1 MPRGSPPATKSLRLL
16 AAAGSLQQSRMAARK
31 AAVDSPPPP
40 VGPGAASG
48 WRERTKGR
56 EKDGRRDRLLDGG
69 MKEVREEVGRGGT
82 PTLPVKLGMRVWR
95 GEAEEQREAA
105 ASCIG
110 RASRCFCARCPCTNT
125 DANNNY

>member
-1 MPRGSPPATKSLRLL
+1 MPRGSPPAAKSLRLL
-16 AAAGSLQQSRMAARK
+16 AAAGSLQQSRMTARK

-56 EKDGRRDRLLDGG
+56 EKDGGRDGWMEGG
-69 MKEVREEVGRGGT
+69 RQEGREEVGRGGT
-82 PTLPVKLGMRVWR
+82 PRLPVKLGVRVWR

-110 RASRCFCARCPCTNT
+110 RASRCFCARCPYTNT
-125 DANNNY
+125 DTNNTY